1 MKYLLKNKDKV
12 VLEFEVEIDSEILK
26 GQTIHYV
33 SLKNAKI
40 FNENLLPR
48 MVDKTKLLISLES
61 WIKQRKI
68 PKNRQF
74 AKNVLASIPTN
85 IEYNLMAYVDISFA
99 LSLNDSYWIIP
110 TNKDCKW
117 KDYNLYENEF
127 SEALALSAF
136 GLKMTKANGFTSS
149 PEYTTNGML
158 KKCWYRENDK
168 VCLYK
173 CISEMYNGLGEAY
186 SEYYMA
192 QIAEIMEFEHINYD
206 LKMFHNQL
214 VSSCE
219 IFTSENEGYLP
230 IYTLLDESIKNYN
243 KLRLMREIP
252 KIYGE
257 NAFNDLM
264 VFDALIM
271 NIDRHLGNFGMI
283 VDNDTGEILRPAPIF
298 DNGLSFMATLD
309 KNDFCNIAN
318 SLDKDISY
326 FELQFDEQ
334 LKIFIEPRH
343 AKNLQKLSSF
353 NFKRHEKYNLS
364 EEWLKPIESYIQ
376 QRAKMALRFIEEH
389 KHKSSQ
395 DSSEYSNE
403 SDNIQT
409 MLY

>member
-110 TNKDCKW
+110 TNKDYKW
-117 KDYNLYENEF
+117 KDFNLYENEF

-136 GLKMTKANGFTSS
+136 GLNLTKVKGFTSS

-158 KKCWYRENDK
+158 KKCWHRDNGQIY
-168 VCLYK
+168 LYK
-173 CISEMYNGLGEAY
+173 GSTKNDDSIGEAY

-192 QIAEIMEFEHINYD
+192 QIAEVMEFDYVPYD
-206 LKMFHNQL
+206 LKLFHNQI
-214 VSSCE
+214 VSTCP
-219 IFTSENEGYLP
+219 IFTNENEGYIP
-230 IYTLLDESIKNYN
+230 IHYLLKESPKHYD
-243 KLRLMREIP
+243 KLRLMIEISN
-252 KIYGE
+252 IYGKE
-257 NAFNDLM
+257 SFGNLM
-264 VFDALIM
+264 LFDALIC

-283 VDNDTGEILRPAPIF
+283 VDNNAGEILRPAPIF
-298 DNGLSFMATLD
+298 DNGLSFMATLN
-309 KNDFCNIAN
+309 KSQFGNISKYLTN
-318 SLDKDISY
+318 DISY
-326 FELQFDEQ
+326 FDFTFDKQ
-334 LKIFIEPRH
+334 LNLFAEERH
-343 AKNLQKLSSF
+343 IPNLEKLSHF
-353 NFKRHEKYNLS
+353 TFKRHKEFNLS
-364 EEWLKPIESYIQ
+364 EEWLQPIESHIQ

-389 KHKSSQ
+389 KHKLSQ
-395 DSSEYSNE
+395 DSNEHSNE
-403 SDNIQT
+403 SDNIRT
-409 MLY
+409 MR

>member
-48 MVDKTKLLISLES
+48 MVDKTKLLSSLES

-85 IEYNLMAYVDISFA
+85 IEDNLMAYVDISFA

-110 TNKDCKW
+110 TNKDYKW

-127 SEALALSAF
+127 SEALTLSAF
-136 GLKMTKANGFTSS
+136 GLKMAKANGFTSS

-298 DNGLSFMATLD
+298 DNGASIFNTICE
-309 KNDFCNIAN
+309 NDFNNIEK
-318 SLDKDISY
+318 SISEQRSY
-326 FELQFDEQ
+326 FGYSFNEQ
-334 LKIFIEPRH
+334 LERSFQDRHIKNIE
-343 AKNLQKLSSF
+343 KLQHFHFKQHHQFSF
-353 NFKRHEKYNLS
+353 NQ
-364 EEWLKPIESYIQ
+364 EWLNEVENYLHC
-376 QRAKMALRFIEEH
+376 RANEILSLFKERYN
-389 KHKSSQ
+389 SSQ
-395 DSSEYSNE
+395 ESTEDSDE
-403 SDNIQT
+403 DDDVHR
-409 MLY
+409 M

>member
-110 TNKDCKW
+110 TNKDYKW
-117 KDYNLYENEF
+117 KDFNLYENEF

-136 GLKMTKANGFTSS
+136 GLNLTKVKGFTSS

-158 KKCWYRENDK
+158 KKCWHRDNGQIY
-168 VCLYK
+168 LYK
-173 CISEMYNGLGEAY
+173 GSTKNDDSIGEAY

-192 QIAEIMEFEHINYD
+192 QIAEVMEFDYVPYD
-206 LKMFHNQL
+206 LKLFHNQI
-214 VSSCE
+214 VSTCP
-219 IFTSENEGYLP
+219 IFTNENEGYIP
-230 IYTLLDESIKNYN
+230 IHYLLKESPKHYD
-243 KLRLMREIP
+243 KLRLMIEISN
-252 KIYGE
+252 IYGKE
-257 NAFNDLM
+257 SFGNLM
-264 VFDALIM
+264 LFDALIC

-283 VDNDTGEILRPAPIF
+283 VDNNAGEILRPAPIF
-298 DNGLSFMATLD
+298 DNGLSFMATLN
-309 KNDFCNIAN
+309 KSQFGNISKYLTN
-318 SLDKDISY
+318 DISY
-326 FELQFDEQ
+326 FDFTFDKQ
-334 LKIFIEPRH
+334 LNLFAEERH
-343 AKNLQKLSSF
+343 IPNLEKLSHF
-353 NFKRHEKYNLS
+353 TFKRHKEFNLS
-364 EEWLKPIESYIQ
+364 EEWLQPIESYIQ

-389 KHKSSQ
+389 KHKLSQ
-395 DSSEYSNE
+395 DSNEHSNE
-403 SDNIQT
+403 SDNIRT
-409 MLY
+409 MR

>member
-1 MKYLLKNKDKV
+1 
-12 VLEFEVEIDSEILK
+12 
-26 GQTIHYV
+26 
-33 SLKNAKI
+33 
-40 FNENLLPR
+40 
-48 MVDKTKLLISLES
+48 
-61 WIKQRKI
+61 
-68 PKNRQF
+68 
-74 AKNVLASIPTN
+74 
-85 IEYNLMAYVDISFA
+85 
-99 LSLNDSYWIIP
+99 
-110 TNKDCKW
+110 
-117 KDYNLYENEF
+117 
-127 SEALALSAF
+127 
-136 GLKMTKANGFTSS
+136 
-149 PEYTTNGML
+149 
-158 KKCWYRENDK
+158 
-168 VCLYK
+168 
-173 CISEMYNGLGEAY
+173 MYNGLGEAY

-343 AKNLQKLSSF
+343 AKTSKTL
-353 NFKRHEKYNLS
+353 
-364 EEWLKPIESYIQ
+364 
-376 QRAKMALRFIEEH
+376 
-389 KHKSSQ
+389 
-395 DSSEYSNE
+395 
-403 SDNIQT
+403 
-409 MLY
+409 